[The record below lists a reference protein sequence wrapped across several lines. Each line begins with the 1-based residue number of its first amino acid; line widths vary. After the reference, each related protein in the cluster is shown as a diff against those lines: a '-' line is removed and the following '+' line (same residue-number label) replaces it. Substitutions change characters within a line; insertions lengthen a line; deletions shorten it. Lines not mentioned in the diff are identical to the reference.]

1 MPFRYVVKWKK
12 APPES
17 IRVEAWPRD
26 KSLALPEELHKPS
39 FIIGR
44 LKGTRTIMLWHLVD
58 DLASRYGA
66 ITQKQTITIN
76 LPPDDIPVISEAYR
90 LGLAAAALSHIKS
103 EESAEHALRY
113 ITRATQEEIWF
124 WASKY
129 LGVVDEAIE
138 TKRVVEALCILSGAR
153 KSWS

>member
-1 MPFRYVVKWKK
+1 MPYRYVVKWNK

-26 KSLALPEELHKPS
+26 RSLALPEEKHKPS
-39 FIIGR
+39 FTIGR

-58 DLASRYGA
+58 DLASRYGS
-66 ITQKQTITIN
+66 TTKRQTKTID
-76 LPPDDIPVISEAYR
+76 LPPDDIQAIADAYR
-90 LGLAAAALSHIKS
+90 LGLAAAALNHIKS
-103 EESAEHALRY
+103 EEAAEHTFRY

-129 LGVVDEAIE
+129 LGVVDEAIK
-138 TKRVVEALCILSGAR
+138 TQRVVEALCIISNASR
-153 KSWS
+153 